1 MSRMPATE
9 THLAYVGSR
18 TTRERGASGEG
29 LSIFA
34 TDAGSRHWRHIK
46 TVRELVNPSF
56 LAFGRGGRHL
66 YVVHGDGTE
75 VSAFAIDEAT
85 GLLHFLGRVACGG
98 RNPVHLVASPCGRRL
113 FVANHLSSTVAAIEI
128 APDGTLGA
136 IAQSVTLA
144 GEPGPHRSEQPFAKP
159 HQVILSRDE
168 RFLIV
173 PDKGLDATFTFAIG
187 RDGGLRPMDDPIRDR
202 EASGARHAVCSP
214 DGRHVYVVNELDSTV
229 SAFAFDEGRLAP
241 VQRINALPDSFFGFS
256 RAAGIVLTPDGRHL
270 FASNRGHDSLAGF
283 TVDPGSGRLTANGI
297 TPCGGRTPRFIALA
311 PDASAVICANEESHT
326 LTRLEIGEAG
336 NLRPA
341 AEIAQVRS
349 PVCVVWKAL
358 PA

>member
-1 MSRMPATE
+1 MVAPE
-9 THLAYVGSR
+9 THFAYVGSR

-29 LSIFA
+29 ISIFA
-34 TDAGSRHWRHIK
+34 TDAGGRHWRQLG
-46 TVRELVNPSF
+46 TVGDLVNPSF

-66 YVVHGDGTE
+66 YAVHGDGTE

-85 GLLHFLGRVACGG
+85 GGLDLLGRASCGG
-98 RNPVHLVASPCGRRL
+98 RNPVHLVVSPCGRRL

-128 APDGTLGA
+128 APDGGLGA
-136 IAQSVTLA
+136 IAQSVTLE
-144 GEPGPHRSEQPFAKP
+144 GKPGPHRTEQPFAKP
-159 HQVILSRDE
+159 HQLILNRDE

-187 RDGGLRPMDDPIRDR
+187 RNGELTPTGDPVRDR

-214 DGRHVYVVNELDSTV
+214 GGRHVYVVNELDSTV
-229 SAFAFDEGRLAP
+229 SAFAFDEGRLTP
-241 VQRINALPDSFFGFS
+241 VQRIGVLPDSFFGFS

-283 TVDPGSGRLTANGI
+283 KVDPGSGRLAANGI
-297 TPCGGRTPRFIALA
+297 TLCGGRTPRFIALA
-311 PDASAVICANEESHT
+311 PDGSAVICANEESHR

-336 NLRPA
+336 ELQPA
-341 AEIAQVRS
+341 IEITQIRS

>member
-1 MSRMPATE
+1 MVAE
-9 THLAYVGSR
+9 THFAYVGSR

-29 LSIFA
+29 ISIFA
-34 TDAGSRHWRHIK
+34 TDAGGRHWRHLQ
-46 TVRELVNPSF
+46 TVGDLVNPSF
-56 LAFGRGGRHL
+56 LAFGREQRHL

-85 GLLHFLGRVACGG
+85 GSLRLLGRVPCGG
-98 RNPVHLVASPCGRRL
+98 RNPVHLVVSPCGRRL
-113 FVANHLSSTVAAIEI
+113 LVANHLSSTIAAIEI
-128 APDGTLGA
+128 MADGTLGA
-136 IAQSVTLA
+136 IAQIVTLT
-144 GEPGPHRSEQPFAKP
+144 GEPGPHRLEQPFAKP
-159 HQVILSRDE
+159 HQLVLSRDE

-173 PDKGLDATFTFAIG
+173 PDKGLDATVTFAID
-187 RDGGLRPMDDPIRDR
+187 RDGQMLPTGDPARDR

-229 SAFAFDEGRLAP
+229 SAFAFHEGRLIP
-241 VQRINALPDSFFGFS
+241 IQRISALPDSFFGLS

-283 TVDPGSGRLTANGI
+283 KVDPKSGRLTASGI

-311 PDASAVICANEESHT
+311 PDASALICANEESHV
-326 LTRLEIGEAG
+326 LSRLEINEAG
-336 NLRPA
+336 DLQPA
-341 AEIAQVRS
+341 VEIAQVRS
-349 PVCVVWKAL
+349 PVCVVWRAR